1 MLSCL
6 SLRVFFL
13 LWDRIFVVGIHDFV
27 YSFQRLFISYQLF
40 YFWVC
45 RPPFFGHTTIVILG
59 GRIRLGITR
68 AVMISDAISSFVQV
82 IAQLRLLLLDHLSLL
97 SFTASLFLHVC
108 KGNSVRFAVHDVFV
122 KVR

>member
-13 LWDRIFVVGIHDFV
+13 LWDRIFVVGIRDFV

-68 AVMISDAISSFVQV
+68 AVMISDAIKRCPEEGARSHKV
-82 IAQLRLLLLDHLSLL
+82 ACHAAHQLEDAVRQGEGGGELS
-97 SFTASLFLHVC
+97 
-108 KGNSVRFAVHDVFV
+108 
-122 KVR
+122 